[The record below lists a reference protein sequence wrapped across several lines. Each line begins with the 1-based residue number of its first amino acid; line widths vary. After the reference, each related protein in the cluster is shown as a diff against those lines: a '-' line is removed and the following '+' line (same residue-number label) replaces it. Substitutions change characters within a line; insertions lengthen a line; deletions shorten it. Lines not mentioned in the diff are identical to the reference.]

1 MKKLKVLSREINWWW
16 PLLYGLIGI
25 GLTGIVIGIDSYVS
39 SWFPVTW
46 KTTLGLAQAIHSS
59 VFTGLL
65 AMMTFTFSTILVV
78 LTTYSSQ
85 FSPRTLPNFI
95 ENRQVQHIFGIF
107 IGAVSYSITMLFFL
121 RPALKMSIVSSAVAV
136 LVVLISIAAFVAF
149 IHIVSQSI
157 RVTTLLDRL
166 HSEGNELLKRQ
177 LEHLES
183 GEQRITENK
192 MTINHPHLIQATR
205 TGYIQAVDY
214 DAFDQKESVYIH
226 RTVGSFVTEG
236 EVIGRATCK
245 DIDGNI
251 LIGPTK
257 SSEQDFAF
265 ILEKLSEVALRAIS
279 PGINDPNTARH
290 AIRIIGD
297 LMRQYAVI
305 PDGVLVVGEDQQHII
320 VRETYQQLLY
330 TTFYQLRHYGA
341 EDISVLATMLE
352 SLGIMKKNG
361 LPGHCETIQRFIPY
375 ICSEARFEKMN
386 DWDRDFLQN
395 QIHRALDE
403 TFVSP
408 ST

>member
-1 MKKLKVLSREINWWW
+1 MKKLKILSREINWWW

-25 GLTGIVIGIDSYVS
+25 GLTGIVIWADSYVS
-39 SWFPVTW
+39 NWFPVTW
-46 KTTLGLAQAIHSS
+46 KTTLDLAQSIHSS

-95 ENRQVQHIFGIF
+95 QNRQVQHIFGIF

-121 RPALKMSIVSSAVAV
+121 RPVLKMSIVSSAVAV

-166 HSEGNELLKRQ
+166 HNEGNDLLARQ
-177 LEHLES
+177 FDHLES
-183 GEQRITENK
+183 GNQMITEHK
-192 MTINHPHLIQATR
+192 GTTDHSYLIKAVQ
-205 TGYIQAVDY
+205 TGYIQAIDY
-214 DAFDQKESVYIH
+214 DAFDQEEAVYIH

-236 EVIGRATCK
+236 EVIGRATCQ
-245 DIDGNI
+245 DIDESI

-265 ILEKLSEVALRAIS
+265 VLEKLSEVALRAIS

-297 LMRQYAVI
+297 LMRQYAAV
-305 PDGVLVVGEDQQHII
+305 PDGALVVGTDQQHII
-320 VRETYQQLLY
+320 ERESYQQILY
-330 TTFYQLRHYGA
+330 TTFYQMRHYGA
-341 EDISVLATMLE
+341 EDVSVLATMLE
-352 SLGIMKKNG
+352 SLGMMKRNG
-361 LPGHCETIQRFIPY
+361 LPSHSETIQRFIPY
-375 ICSEARFEKMN
+375 ICSEVRFEQLN
-386 DWDRDFLQN
+386 EWDRAFLQE

-403 TFVSP
+403 TFYS
-408 ST
+408 SSS